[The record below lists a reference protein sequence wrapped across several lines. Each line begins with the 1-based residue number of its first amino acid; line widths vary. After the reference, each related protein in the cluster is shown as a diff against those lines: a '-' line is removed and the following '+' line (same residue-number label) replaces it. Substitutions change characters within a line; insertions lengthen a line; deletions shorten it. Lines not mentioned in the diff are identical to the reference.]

1 MEDKINIGGI
11 EYKLGY
17 NLRVRM
23 IYEKLIGKPIGV
35 EMLTF
40 ENIVYFFSVLIAFN
54 KETFKME
61 LETFTDYLND
71 NEDVYNK
78 LLEWFI
84 NYWKQRSV
92 LSDTDMPEC
101 DEDKKKA

>member
-1 MEDKINIGGI
+1 MDNKINIGGI

-40 ENIVYFFSVLIAFN
+40 ENVVLFFSVLLAFN
-54 KETFKME
+54 KDTFKME
-61 LETFTDYLND
+61 LEFFTEYLTE
-71 NEDVYNK
+71 NEETYSE
-78 LLEWFI
+78 LLEWFVG
-84 NYWKQRSV
+84 YWKQRSI
-92 LSDTDMPEC
+92 LIGGQEG
-101 DEDKKKA
+101 EEADKKKE

>member
-11 EYKLGY
+11 EYQLGY

-40 ENIVYFFSVLIAFN
+40 ENIVLFFSVLLAFN
-54 KETFKME
+54 KDTFKME
-61 LETFTDYLND
+61 LEAFTDYLTE
-71 NEDVYNK
+71 NEETYNK
-78 LLEWFI
+78 LLAWFVG
-84 NYWKQRSV
+84 YWKQRS
-92 LSDTDMPEC
+92 LLMEGPTGDDT
-101 DEDKKKA
+101 DKKKE